1 MAPRKRMASTPAEK
15 SDRQQQ
21 SQPLISRYSSTPSE
35 TSPNGARHSV
45 VNSHQEQA
53 FLARERHDFFNL
65 FALLFIIGA
74 TTVNWD
80 LGKLARGYGPD
91 VAWTGKYFY
100 LNCSTTI
107 LYYLVDM
114 SWVVMV
120 PTCVK
125 SPRTIIKHHFAV
137 TIYFL
142 VPIFWPEY
150 RWFMGAFL
158 SIEISTWFLILRRV
172 VYKRQSLIP
181 AICIHIIDM
190 LFYTTWIVI
199 RCFILP
205 GLLIE
210 AFSLAGDVVTKSG
223 HFRHLL
229 FVFIPLHFFLCL
241 LNFKW
246 TYDLFEPIIRG
257 RRDGLAK
264 KVTVASGL

>member
-1 MAPRKRMASTPAEK
+1 
-15 SDRQQQ
+15 
-21 SQPLISRYSSTPSE
+21 
-35 TSPNGARHSV
+35 
-45 VNSHQEQA
+45 
-53 FLARERHDFFNL
+53 
-65 FALLFIIGA
+65 
-74 TTVNWD
+74 
-80 LGKLARGYGPD
+80 
-91 VAWTGKYFY
+91 
-100 LNCSTTI
+100 
-107 LYYLVDM
+107 
-114 SWVVMV
+114 MV

-125 SPRTIIKHHFAV
+125 SPRTIIKVSHPDLPQYFATEMNWFLHLLTNNLFCCCRLQHHFAV

-150 RWFMGAFL
+150 RWFMGACL

-181 AICIHIIDM
+181 PICIHIIDM

-210 AFSLAGDVVTKSG
+210 AFSLAGDVVAQSG